1 MWFLAMSEFT
11 LVKRAVYYV
20 FQKVMLYIIFFYAF
34 FGRLSLGLIVGIH
47 CSWVVMITNQIERGG
62 LPDFMSGMRIINKTI
77 NSGEACRTRAC
88 MLQYHWSDWCDGF

>member
-1 MWFLAMSEFT
+1 MMEHPPLT
-11 LVKRAVYYV
+11 
-20 FQKVMLYIIFFYAF
+20 
-34 FGRLSLGLIVGIH
+34 GLDIKLFSIKYLQVSTIVGIH